1 MLRVIVLSCPC
12 GNDRETD
19 ADPEEAKIL
28 PCGQCGKTAWVLR
41 KSRTVA
47 KDPTAPL
54 EMKEPKRRG
63 HKADDDE

>member
-1 MLRVIVLSCPC
+1 MYKVIVLSCSC

-19 ADPEEAKIL
+19 ADPEVAKST
-28 PCGQCGKTAWVLR
+28 PCGQCGANKWVLR

-47 KDPTAPL
+47 ADPTAPI

-63 HKADDDE
+63 RKVSDE